1 MNKSSLYFLVLL
13 LISYLKYTK
22 CMDFKLKLNPQ
33 EIKCLSESML
43 KSTLIT
49 LSVIAEKQANIQIID
64 DTHVLFESKEKN
76 PKAAFT
82 TIKTGIHRFCFI
94 NTSQED
100 NWVSIALK
108 WGPGAY
114 DSGSIANKADFEPID
129 IAMTNINVAL
139 KEYQANIKQMKSLAN
154 SIQHATSNASNRIA
168 AFSIFNIA
176 SIIVISVIQTLY
188 IKKFFRSRKLI

>member
-1 MNKSSLYFLVLL
+1 MNKSSLPFLVLL
-13 LISYLKYTK
+13 LMTCLKYTK
-22 CMDFKLKLNPQ
+22 CMDFKLKLSPQ
-33 EIKCLSESML
+33 EIKCLSESIL

-49 LSVIAEKQANIQIID
+49 LSVVASEQVNIQIID
-64 DTHVLFESKEKN
+64 DSHILFESKEKN

-100 NWVSIALK
+100 NWASIALK

-129 IAMTNINVAL
+129 AAIMNINIAL

-154 SIQHATSNASNRIA
+154 NIQNATSKASNRIA
-168 AFSIFNIA
+168 ALSIFNIA
-176 SIIVISVIQTLY
+176 SIILINVIQTLY
-188 IKKFFRSRKLI
+188 IKKFFKSRKLI